1 MLREVGGTFG
11 GGLDLC
17 GSYGKLQSHHCQ
29 AAGYCQLQAA
39 GTPVGAWQ
47 CRTSVAI
54 QRTLPVT
61 CAERLFGCFCI
72 IALVRTSH
80 GKLSAHSTWSVQ
92 QL

>member
-39 GTPVGAWQ
+39 GTVMM
-47 CRTSVAI
+47 
-54 QRTLPVT
+54 
-61 CAERLFGCFCI
+61 
-72 IALVRTSH
+72 
-80 GKLSAHSTWSVQ
+80 SVQ
-92 QL
+92 MMAVQNICCHPENTACNLC